1 MFMIVQV
8 RILSSAAKTCLTGF
22 RFWERRYRILRI
34 PFPSVEL
41 KVSQPLP
48 ISPFTLPV
56 MRSVLSVVYCSS
68 RD

>member
-1 MFMIVQV
+1 MFMRVQV
-8 RILSSAAKTCLTGF
+8 RTLSSAAKTCPAGF
-22 RFWERRYRILRI
+22 QFWERRYSNLRI

-48 ISPFTLPV
+48 ITPFTLPV